1 MTDKLKGKRI
11 MHVKPVKRSPAHHKY
26 NQLTQVAAYND
37 FEAAPSHKGGD
48 LMINVNSLL
57 GCISYLIQTLFGISG
72 GVSLAI
78 IMIRRSDSWATLS
91 ERARD
96 GVIIFGI
103 TCCAITLYTCLLW
116 LIVRLW
122 KRLHESEPR

>member
-1 MTDKLKGKRI
+1 MK
-11 MHVKPVKRSPAHHKY
+11 VKPQKKVSSSRKRSQLIQVPACEG
-26 NQLTQVAAYND
+26 
-37 FEAAPSHKGGD
+37 FEMAAPHQKGD
-48 LMINVNSLL
+48 MMLSVNSLL

>member
-1 MTDKLKGKRI
+1 MDVTPHKKVTSSHKR
-11 MHVKPVKRSPAHHKY
+11 
-26 NQLTQVAAYND
+26 NQLTQTAAYESIEN
-37 FEAAPSHKGGD
+37 AAPHQKGD
-48 LMINVNSLL
+48 MMLSVNSLL
-57 GCISYLIQTLFGISG
+57 SCISYLIQTLFRISG
-72 GVSLAI
+72 GVCLAI

-96 GVIIFGI
+96 GVIMFGI
-103 TCCAITLYTCLLW
+103 GCCVVTVYTCFLW